1 MENLVKIAKERNEL
15 HQGSAWWELKE
26 NLKFHT
32 ADEVDYR
39 MIDVMWKQAELDDGL
54 DKWDE
59 QFLNAVSGEYKTQQQ
74 LEQDKAIQQLQM
86 QQRMYQNAQQA
97 QLHQAG
103 AVYPGGV
110 YPVTSTSTSG
120 AGLFK
125 NLFGGAGK

>member
-1 MENLVKIAKERNEL
+1 MTLRERMENLVKIAKERNEL

-32 ADEVDYR
+32 VDEVDYR

-74 LEQDKAIQQLQM
+74 LDLDNQLRQHQLYQAAIQLQHNQLQAHQAQN
-86 QQRMYQNAQQA
+86 QQNPYQNA
-97 QLHQAG
+97 
-103 AVYPGGV
+103 
-110 YPVTSTSTSG
+110 
-120 AGLFK
+120 GLLNGLKGIFK
-125 NLFGGAGK
+125 